1 MIVTLMVIV
10 IVMVMV
16 TLMVIVMVTVMVTLM
31 VIVIVI
37 LTVMVIMMV
46 TLMVTITKVSTH
58 VIAAQS
64 HRVRF
69 DRGVARRQAST
80 LAGLAEA
87 EEGHPA
93 TSAYLRARRSAKD

>member
-1 MIVTLMVIV
+1 MVIVTLMVIV

-31 VIVIVI
+31 VIVIV
-37 LTVMVIMMV
+37 TVMVIMMV